1 MYICI
6 LFRSTKEKQQTMQYL
21 AVLLVAAAVF
31 GVCYLCDKGF
41 EKMFRSQAQ
50 HYSGLSVRLNKRYAA
65 FGAVFVA
72 LGTAAFF
79 TGLSSSTLLIVCGI
93 LVAVM
98 GAGLVVYYAAFGI
111 FYDDDSFILT
121 TFGKRSGT
129 YRYSDIKGQRLYLIQ
144 GGSVVVEL
152 HLNDGRSVSLQST
165 MIGTYD
171 FLDHAFLHWCRQTR
185 RDPDS
190 CDFHNTENHLWFPSL
205 EV

>member
-1 MYICI
+1 M
-6 LFRSTKEKQQTMQYL
+6 EYL
-21 AVLLVAAAVF
+21 AVLLVAAIVF
-31 GVCYLCDKGF
+31 GVCFLFDKGF
-41 EKMFRSQAQ
+41 EKIFRNQAQ

-65 FGAVFVA
+65 FGAILIA
-72 LGTAAFF
+72 LGVAALF
-79 TGLSSSTLLIVCGI
+79 TGLSSGALMIVCGSVI
-93 LVAVM
+93 LVL
-98 GAGLVVYYAAFGI
+98 GIGLVVYYATFGI
-111 FYDDDSFILT
+111 FYDDKGFILT
-121 TFGKRSGT
+121 TFGKRSTT
-129 YRYSDIKGQRLYLIQ
+129 YRYRDIKGQRLYLIQ

-171 FLDHAFLHWCRQTR
+171 FLDHAFIHWCRQTR